1 MGLPPLVSADELA
14 GALDRDDIVVLDGTT
29 RLAVSGDGVPYTVT
43 PDRDG
48 FLAAHV
54 PSARFANV
62 EGLSDPSGRFVA
74 FLRDGRVI
82 LRDTH
87 SQLETDLSATGADG
101 RDTIRINLQQLQ
113 SGGASARN
121 VDLRDGDTIYVAR
134 AEVVYV
140 FGHVKNPG
148 SYPIKS
154 HTTVLQ
160 ALALA
165 GGVMPS
171 GAMNRT
177 KVLRIVGGDKR
188 EIKVKPTDIVQA
200 GDTIVVPERYF

>member
-1 MGLPPLVSADELA
+1 MVADLTSPLGNVE
-14 GALDRDDIVVLDGTT
+14 V
-29 RLAVSGDGVPYTVT
+29 
-43 PDRDG
+43 
-48 FLAAHV
+48 V
-54 PSARFANV
+54 PSAMGAADGTMRF
-62 EGLSDPSGRFVA
+62 GGTGS
-74 FLRDGRVI
+74 
-82 LRDTH
+82 
-87 SQLETDLSATGADG
+87 SQAAPPEADG
-101 RDTIRINLQQLQ
+101 RETIRVNLQQLQ
-113 SGGASARN
+113 SGAATARN